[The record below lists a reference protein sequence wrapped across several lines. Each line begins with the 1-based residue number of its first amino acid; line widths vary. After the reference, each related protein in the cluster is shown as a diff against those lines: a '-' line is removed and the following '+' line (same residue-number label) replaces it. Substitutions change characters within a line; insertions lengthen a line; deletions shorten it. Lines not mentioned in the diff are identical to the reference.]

1 MEALS
6 CHRPCKKN
14 LDCRCKVDAK
24 DQETALNMANIKSSR
39 GIVYKLFNADEHK
52 LHHQADGFP
61 AARCVLVSL
70 KEGWAKE
77 RTTEYSNLPRE
88 GDH

>member
-1 MEALS
+1 M
-6 CHRPCKKN
+6 
-14 LDCRCKVDAK
+14 
-24 DQETALNMANIKSSR
+24 
-39 GIVYKLFNADEHK
+39 YKLFNADEHK

-88 GDH
+88 GDHDGTVEFAATRCSDTTYCMLHVACCVLMLFKGILGNVS